1 MKKDPAFLFYSADF
15 LVGVTDLTMEER
27 GQYITIMCLQHQKGH
42 LSKKALEIAVPGVSL
57 DVLSKLEIDEAGN
70 YYSRRL
76 DDVLRLS
83 QIRQKAGSEGGKAN
97 CKQNLKQNP
106 SKTVSKIQ
114 AKPEANPYQMHYQI
128 TGGIIGG
135 YETENE
141 NTSKDITTEE
151 ELGNGSEE
159 IVNPSKG
166 ITTEEENENGSKEV
180 ESESKTSLMQ
190 NRFDRF
196 WDAYPK
202 KTGKAQ
208 AQRTFFRI
216 APSEE
221 LTQKILSAIEKQKS
235 GSMWMK
241 NHGEFIPYPSTWLN
255 RGQWDDEVEETQV
268 RTSQAPAARSYA
280 GNAVSRGGR
289 EGTVQYTGE
298 EYFGY
303 AGVGLE
309 VPPEARTWGD
319 DHPEGGKNSG

>member
-1 MKKDPAFLFYSADF
+1 MKKDPAVLFYTSDF
-15 LVGVTDLTMEER
+15 LAGTITMTDDEVGK
-27 GQYITIMCLQHQKGH
+27 YIKLLCIQHQRGH
-42 LSKKALEIAVPGVSL
+42 LPESTMLQMCGGEKNDEIFSKFEVDEDGLYYNERMDVESKKRRAFTESRIKNGLQTKNKGESTCSAHAQHM
-57 DVLSKLEIDEAGN
+57 LSTCLAHAEHMGN
-70 YYSRRL
+70 GNIYS
-76 DDVLRLS
+76 
-83 QIRQKAGSEGGKAN
+83 
-97 CKQNLKQNP
+97 
-106 SKTVSKIQ
+106 
-114 AKPEANPYQMHYQI
+114 
-128 TGGIIGG
+128 
-135 YETENE
+135 
-141 NTSKDITTEE
+141 SKDITTEE
-151 ELGNGSEE
+151 ELGNGSKE
-159 IVNPSKG
+159 IINPSKG

-221 LTQKILSAIEKQKS
+221 LTQKILTAIEKQKS

-268 RTSQAPAARSYA
+268 RTSRAPAARSYA

>member
-1 MKKDPAFLFYSADF
+1 MMKKDPAVLFYTSDF
-15 LVGVTDLTMEER
+15 LAGTITMTDDEVGK
-27 GQYITIMCLQHQKGH
+27 YIKLLCIQHQRGH
-42 LSKKALEIAVPGVSL
+42 LPESTILQMCGGEKNDEIFSKFEVDEDGLYYNERMDVESKKRRAYTE
-57 DVLSKLEIDEAGN
+57 
-70 YYSRRL
+70 SRNRNF
-76 DDVLRLS
+76 
-83 QIRQKAGSEGGKAN
+83 QKAS
-97 CKQNLKQNP
+97 
-106 SKTVSKIQ
+106 SHM
-114 AKPEANPYQMHYQI
+114 EAHMDNHMGHHMEDHMGAHMGNGNIYS
-128 TGGIIGG
+128 
-135 YETENE
+135 
-141 NTSKDITTEE
+141 SKDITTEE
-151 ELGNGSEE
+151 ELGNGSKE

-166 ITTEEENENGSKEV
+166 ITTKEENENGSKEV

-196 WDAYPK
+196 WNAYPK

-221 LTQKILSAIEKQKS
+221 LTQKILAAIEKQKS

-255 RGQWDDEVEETQV
+255 RGQWDDEVEETQI
-268 RTSQAPAARSYA
+268 RTSQTPAARSYA
-280 GNAVSRGGR
+280 GNAVYRVGR

-319 DHPEGGKNSG
+319 DHPEGGKNGG